1 MEQPSQSILTNL
13 ENKIFRDDEFLVFLD
28 YLKERHFFSEEV
40 YFDLKRSLEE
50 KEVKNILKVWV
61 QAEVLYY
68 LEYPLALG
76 I

>member
-1 MEQPSQSILTNL
+1 MKQPSQSILKNL
-13 ENKIFRDDEFLVFLD
+13 ENKIFRDEEFLGFLD
-28 YLKERHFFSEEV
+28 DLKQRHFLTEEV
-40 YFDLKRSLEE
+40 YFELKRSLEE

-68 LEYPLALG
+68 LEYPIALG